1 MATVDVDDEI
11 CPICLEGE
19 NHGEDQ
25 KLTIVRCENGHFLH
39 SGCFSTMAC
48 KGLKLKCPVCRGD
61 FKCETCNE
69 TLHRLICL
77 RCYVDLITGRLTE
90 AHEDPHR
97 MLYTSTTSHHYH
109 HHMEWIVSRQLDTS
123 KLEVI
128 IQEHVIWAF
137 LSMVMISYVISL
149 WPLKLWT
156 KIGTI
161 NFIGNVLLGYDR
173 VIVEILKQIGGGEGS
188 GLIRVLHIVHGM
200 IRLLMILISISA
212 LQNGLLAVGL

>member
-1 MATVDVDDEI
+1 
-11 CPICLEGE
+11 
-19 NHGEDQ
+19 
-25 KLTIVRCENGHFLH
+25 
-39 SGCFSTMAC
+39 
-48 KGLKLKCPVCRGD
+48 
-61 FKCETCNE
+61 
-69 TLHRLICL
+69 
-77 RCYVDLITGRLTE
+77 
-90 AHEDPHR
+90 
-97 MLYTSTTSHHYH
+97 
-109 HHMEWIVSRQLDTS
+109 MEWIVSRQLDTG

-137 LSMVMISYVISL
+137 LSMMMISYVISL

-173 VIVEILKQIGGGEGS
+173 VIVEILKQIGEGS